1 MHSLRITHQE
11 ELLCKFIHRHPHPVC
26 CTECH
31 VVAVQVLGSHTAV
44 VVVAVLDEAVQI
56 VNRVQL
62 EEKAAFDRFSDL
74 MAKLMVKHGPSVLRR
89 RKERLIEAIRSSV
102 DINPGI
108 PPEEVSRRLNA
119 YHNTID
125 RCRK

>member
-1 MHSLRITHQE
+1 MTPSNT
-11 ELLCKFIHRHPHPVC
+11 
-26 CTECH
+26 
-31 VVAVQVLGSHTAV
+31 
-44 VVVAVLDEAVQI
+44 
-56 VNRVQL
+56 L

-74 MAKLMVKHGPSVLRR
+74 MAKLMVKHGPSVLILRR

-125 RCRK
+125 RCRKQ

>member
-1 MHSLRITHQE
+1 MTPSNT
-11 ELLCKFIHRHPHPVC
+11 
-26 CTECH
+26 
-31 VVAVQVLGSHTAV
+31 
-44 VVVAVLDEAVQI
+44 
-56 VNRVQL
+56 L
-62 EEKAAFDRFSDL
+62 EEKAAFGRFSDL
-74 MAKLMVKHGPSVLRR
+74 MAKLMVKHGPSILRR

-125 RCRK
+125 RCRKQ

>member
-1 MHSLRITHQE
+1 MTPSNT
-11 ELLCKFIHRHPHPVC
+11 
-26 CTECH
+26 
-31 VVAVQVLGSHTAV
+31 
-44 VVVAVLDEAVQI
+44 
-56 VNRVQL
+56 L
-62 EEKAAFDRFSDL
+62 EEKAAFDRFSVL

-125 RCRK
+125 RCRRQ

>member
-1 MHSLRITHQE
+1 MTPSNT
-11 ELLCKFIHRHPHPVC
+11 
-26 CTECH
+26 
-31 VVAVQVLGSHTAV
+31 
-44 VVVAVLDEAVQI
+44 
-56 VNRVQL
+56 L

-102 DINPGI
+102 DISPGI

-119 YHNTID
+119 YHNIPLQKTV
-125 RCRK
+125 RKKRNTHCVTAYDVV

>member
-1 MHSLRITHQE
+1 MKSINWVSGWDRMWITE
-11 ELLCKFIHRHPHPVC
+11 NKEKRMTPSN
-26 CTECH
+26 T
-31 VVAVQVLGSHTAV
+31 
-44 VVVAVLDEAVQI
+44 
-56 VNRVQL
+56 L

>member
-1 MHSLRITHQE
+1 MTPSNT
-11 ELLCKFIHRHPHPVC
+11 
-26 CTECH
+26 
-31 VVAVQVLGSHTAV
+31 
-44 VVVAVLDEAVQI
+44 
-56 VNRVQL
+56 L

-102 DINPGI
+102 DINPVI
-108 PPEEVSRRLNA
+108 PPEEVSRRLNS

-125 RCRK
+125 RCRKQ

>member
-1 MHSLRITHQE
+1 MWITENKEKRIT
-11 ELLCKFIHRHPHPVC
+11 PSN
-26 CTECH
+26 T
-31 VVAVQVLGSHTAV
+31 
-44 VVVAVLDEAVQI
+44 
-56 VNRVQL
+56 L
-62 EEKAAFDRFSDL
+62 EEKAAFNRFSDL

-102 DINPGI
+102 DISPGI

-125 RCRK
+125 RCRTQ